1 MSDKEEE
8 HLHRHLDNLRRWL
21 PGRTASWFDRLRK
34 PEARWVRIPAALL
47 FICGG
52 FLGFLPILGFWMLP
66 IGVLLLSLDIPVLK
80 RPTAR
85 ALNWAERRW
94 AGVANK
100 SEGS

>member
-8 HLHRHLDNLRRWL
+8 HFHRHLDNLRRWL
-21 PGRTASWFDRLRK
+21 PGRTASWFDWLRR

-52 FLGFLPILGFWMLP
+52 FLGFLPVLGFWMLP

-80 RPTAR
+80 RPTTR